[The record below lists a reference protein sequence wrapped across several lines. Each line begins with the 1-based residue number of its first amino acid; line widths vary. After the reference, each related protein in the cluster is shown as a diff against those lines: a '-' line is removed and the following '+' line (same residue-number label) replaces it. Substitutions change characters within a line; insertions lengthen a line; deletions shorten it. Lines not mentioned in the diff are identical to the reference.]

1 VRTCHRPSKARRHL
15 GSLLA
20 CFLLMSGVMTL
31 GAAATE
37 GTYGFPGHTFSSA
50 GGSPTGEKPESKLW
64 HNDGRWWA
72 SMLSAA
78 TGKYHIHVLDRTTNS
93 WTDTGTQLDD
103 RPTSRADALWDGQYL
118 YVASHVFASSSTNTV
133 ADRPARLYRYSY
145 NQAERNYAL
154 SPGFPVPINDVSSET
169 LTVDKDSSGRL
180 WATWTQAQAVY
191 VSATTTDDRTWMA
204 PFVLPANGASGLAAD
219 DISAVASFGGK
230 SVGVMWSNQAASA
243 MYFAT
248 HRDGADPWTW
258 EVSRTAVQGPNYA
271 DDHINLKALEADA
284 SGRVFAV
291 VKTELEKVSQNA
303 PQILALARDPVTEEW
318 DSEVVSRASDCH
330 TRPVLVIDREQ
341 HKLHVFATAPDSG
354 CPFTGTA
361 GTIFQK
367 SSPLDDLSFPLG
379 RGTPVIRDPASP
391 NMNNVTTTK
400 QSARSGTGMVILAS
414 DTVTRRY
421 WHADLAITPAPP
433 LAGFLASPTEGTAPL
448 QVTFT
453 DTSTGAPTNWAWEFG
468 DGATSIAPSPSH
480 TYADAGEYRARLTVS
495 NASGSSSTE
504 QVISVMPE
512 PDTTGP
518 VVVEQRPAPGATG
531 VSVRTG
537 VQVQFDEPVQPGSVT
552 GATVSLAGPDGVGV
566 DATVGYDSASRTA
579 TVTPSSALAYAT
591 GYTVTVGTGV
601 RDLAG
606 NALAGPVRWS
616 FTTEPVGQLGGVGT
630 ASASQAVTT
639 STIRTTRTAKA
650 GNRLVVALGYSGPAT
665 TTAAIRDS
673 DGNLWQVDQRRDNGS
688 KTGTTSVIASTLLSK
703 DLPLGSTLRISFSRS
718 VPNHAAAAFEYAG
731 LARTAAV
738 AGKSSNSATSATPRS
753 GAAPAGRGCG
763 VAFAVT
769 VWNHGSSDFHA
780 VDAALEMSELVEIN
794 AGTTGMAVSTQL
806 VTAAGSHE
814 HRGRL
819 KSSVLWTD
827 SIAVYQ
833 C

>member
-1 VRTCHRPSKARRHL
+1 
-15 GSLLA
+15 
-20 CFLLMSGVMTL
+20 
-31 GAAATE
+31 
-37 GTYGFPGHTFSSA
+37 
-50 GGSPTGEKPESKLW
+50 
-64 HNDGRWWA
+64 
-72 SMLSAA
+72 
-78 TGKYHIHVLDRTTNS
+78 
-93 WTDTGTQLDD
+93 
-103 RPTSRADALWDGQYL
+103 
-118 YVASHVFASSSTNTV
+118 
-133 ADRPARLYRYSY
+133 
-145 NQAERNYAL
+145 
-154 SPGFPVPINDVSSET
+154 
-169 LTVDKDSSGRL
+169 
-180 WATWTQAQAVY
+180 
-191 VSATTTDDRTWMA
+191 
-204 PFVLPANGASGLAAD
+204 
-219 DISAVASFGGK
+219 
-230 SVGVMWSNQAASA
+230 
-243 MYFAT
+243 
-248 HRDGADPWTW
+248 
-258 EVSRTAVQGPNYA
+258 
-271 DDHINLKALEADA
+271 
-284 SGRVFAV
+284 
-291 VKTELEKVSQNA
+291 
-303 PQILALARDPVTEEW
+303 
-318 DSEVVSRASDCH
+318 
-330 TRPVLVIDREQ
+330 
-341 HKLHVFATAPDSG
+341 
-354 CPFTGTA
+354 
-361 GTIFQK
+361 
-367 SSPLDDLSFPLG
+367 
-379 RGTPVIRDPASP
+379 
-391 NMNNVTTTK
+391 
-400 QSARSGTGMVILAS
+400 
-414 DTVTRRY
+414 
-421 WHADLAITPAPP
+421 
-433 LAGFLASPTEGTAPL
+433 
-448 QVTFT
+448 
-453 DTSTGAPTNWAWEFG
+453 
-468 DGATSIAPSPSH
+468 
-480 TYADAGEYRARLTVS
+480 
-495 NASGSSSTE
+495 
-504 QVISVMPE
+504 
-512 PDTTGP
+512 
-518 VVVEQRPAPGATG
+518 

-579 TVTPSSALAYAT
+579 TVTPGSALAYAT

-731 LARTAAV
+731 LARTEAV